1 MSYLETI
8 NLINNRVTLF
18 NDKEIAKTYKN
29 IFVILQEK
37 RSLAEN
43 LSTNELEV

>member
-18 NDKEIAKTYKN
+18 NDKEIAKTYKKYFCD
-29 IFVILQEK
+29 IARKKIISRKSFH
-37 RSLAEN
+37 
-43 LSTNELEV
+43 